1 MESLW
6 QNLKQRKIVQWALA
20 YLAGAFVVLE
30 AMDIL
35 GNTFNLSHTFAQVLT
50 VVLAFGFL
58 ATLVVAW
65 YHGERGHQSA
75 QRGEVAV
82 LAALVLA
89 CFAASWRV
97 GLAAHQSAVAA
108 ESSTTLAAAD
118 PAMVSSFDPTTAGAS
133 VAVLPFSNLTADRQ
147 NDYFSEGI
155 TEDIIAQLSR
165 IRGVKVISRTSV
177 MQYRNT
183 TKNIRQIG
191 AELGVGT
198 ILEGSVRVS
207 ADGKSVRIVAQLIDV
222 ATDDHIWSETYD
234 RDLKDIFAVQSDV
247 AAKIADALGEQM
259 SPAVLA
265 GLNDG
270 KSHDPAAVNMYF
282 KARAAARG
290 DTEEDR
296 RLALALFDS
305 AVARDPDLAQAW
317 ADAAELRLG
326 TVSDIENG
334 AAPAA
339 AVAEQ
344 AALTAEKAM
353 KMNPNLPQAHLTM
366 ARRTLFSGDVAG
378 ALKAARTVVDSFPND
393 VSARRQYA
401 FLLSASGRSQEAIR
415 ELSIAAR
422 LDPASATIQADMGE
436 MLFAAGRPDDAKRH
450 LEHAIDLDS
459 TNLSAR
465 VTHGLLLQQAGD
477 TAGAMREMQIAQSLA
492 PSNPMVLG
500 SLGYVFA
507 SQGNDDDAQ
516 KVITQIRT
524 MSGRRGSGANAIAQ
538 IYVALGRHGE
548 AIDELSRVGRAASAV
563 FVMPRIAQALEPLRD
578 DPRFRRLLDSLDVV
592 IPQPPAPPTGIHAR
606 DSLRRGRR

>member
-1 MESLW
+1 
-6 QNLKQRKIVQWALA
+6 
-20 YLAGAFVVLE
+20 
-30 AMDIL
+30 MDIL
-35 GNTFNLSHTFAQVLT
+35 GNTFDLSHTFAQILT

-75 QRGEVAV
+75 QRGEIAI
-82 LAALVLA
+82 LLALVLA
-89 CFAASWRV
+89 CATVSWRV
-97 GLAAHQSAVAA
+97 GLAAQQAGDP
-108 ESSTTLAAAD
+108 TTLAAAD
-118 PAMVSSFDPTTAGAS
+118 PATLSSFDPTTARAS
-133 VAVLPFSNLTADRQ
+133 VAVLPFANLTADAQ

-183 TKNIRQIG
+183 TKTIRQIG
-191 AELGVGT
+191 AELGVGA

-207 ADGKSVRIVAQLIDV
+207 PDGKSVRIVAQLIDV

-234 RDLKDIFAVQSDV
+234 RELKDIFAVQSDV
-247 AAKIADALGEQM
+247 AAKIADALGERM

-270 KSHDPAAVNMYF
+270 KSHDPEAVDMYF
-282 KARAAARG
+282 KARAVARNG
-290 DTEEDR
+290 SDEDR

-326 TVSDIENG
+326 TVSDIEIG
-334 AAPAA
+334 APPNA

-344 AALTAEKAM
+344 AARTAEKAM
-353 KMNPNLPQAHLTM
+353 RMNPNLPQAHLTM
-366 ARRTLFSGDVAG
+366 ARRTLLEGDVAG
-378 ALKAARTVVDSFPND
+378 ALAAARTVVDSFPND
-393 VSARRQYA
+393 VQARRQYG
-401 FLLSASGRSQEAIR
+401 FLLSATGRPNEALR

-422 LDPASATIQADMGE
+422 LDPASATIEADRGE
-436 MLFAAGRPDDAKRH
+436 VLFAAGRIDDAKRH
-450 LEHAIDLDS
+450 LERAISLDS

-465 VTHGLLLQQAGD
+465 VTYGLVLQRSGD
-477 TAGAMREMQIAQSLA
+477 AEGAMREMRVAQSLA

-500 SLGYVFA
+500 SLGYVIA
-507 SQGNDDDAQ
+507 AQGNDDGAQ
-516 KVITQIRT
+516 KMIEQIRT
-524 MSGRRGSGANAIAQ
+524 MPERRGSGANAIAQ

-548 AIDELSRVGRAASAV
+548 AIEELGRVGRAAGAV
-563 FVMPRIAQALEPLRD
+563 LVMPRLAQALEPLRD
-578 DPRFRRLLDSLDVV
+578 DPRFRRLLDSLDVS
-592 IPQPPAPPTGIHAR
+592 IPRPPGPPVQVHVR
-606 DSLRRGRR
+606 DSTRRGRR